1 MWWILGDLKLKFE
14 HKWSHSSNHF
24 SQSEKSFAVGDQM
37 HQDLGSNVF
46 FIQGGYDHWMKWNVL
61 PGGMM
66 CQMRRKKSRRRWC
79 VEIGH
84 LRSVNLSTFLFIR
97 WSLLKTPMCSVQ
109 WMKRVRKGFWS
120 CQVQQKC
127 WRGAK
132 LIWAVKGENFMHCWP
147 SSNVASDLMISP
159 FKSLFLF
166 RNHICRS
173 IWFGSLRVSDHIK
186 SVYYTGREAEV
197 GWGRRARW
205 RAKKWWWRT
214 CSMLLL

>member
-1 MWWILGDLKLKFE
+1 
-14 HKWSHSSNHF
+14 
-24 SQSEKSFAVGDQM
+24 
-37 HQDLGSNVF
+37 
-46 FIQGGYDHWMKWNVL
+46 
-61 PGGMM
+61 
-66 CQMRRKKSRRRWC
+66 
-79 VEIGH
+79 
-84 LRSVNLSTFLFIR
+84 
-97 WSLLKTPMCSVQ
+97 MCSVQ

-132 LIWAVKGENFMHCWP
+132 LIWAVKGEDFMHCWP

-214 CSMLLL
+214 CSMLLLSTSPLIKFGLEVCLICTATWTLSTSKNDSGNWFHQLTWKWLGSWRLLRDCLKDPWSPLKKVF